1 MTLVNTSKKLPV
13 QGWESSNDVQAA
25 NLLIWHTS
33 LVYPNR
39 YHGKKQITDLNRNLI
54 LPLEGEGLSN
64 PGRVH
69 NKRAPAAGINC
80 RYGTGT
86 WELVQSWPHAAIPLT
101 PGQGPFQK
109 SHSWKSCCLQDSV
122 VICWMKRDNVL
133 TFLTQ
138 ASVVQYLKNPV
149 ILINC
154 LFLFKNTEFKI
165 FRLAF
170 GQMNPYH
177 WLQLS
182 SLTQILIWKKGR
194 NTQGNY
200 KCCANPQENNN
211 FYLAPT
217 LVSLCNTQLSFLI
230 PTLFLWSFP
239 VHRPSQTFPV
249 LQAET
254 EITAEVDK
262 LSKRDRFWTWC

>member
-1 MTLVNTSKKLPV
+1 MRTCPELASRCNTSDPWAGTLPNEPFLEKLLPAGLGRDLLDENRQCTDISNTSKCCPV
-13 QGWESSNDVQAA
+13 
-25 NLLIWHTS
+25 
-33 LVYPNR
+33 
-39 YHGKKQITDLNRNLI
+39 
-54 LPLEGEGLSN
+54 
-64 PGRVH
+64 
-69 NKRAPAAGINC
+69 
-80 RYGTGT
+80 
-86 WELVQSWPHAAIPLT
+86 
-101 PGQGPFQK
+101 
-109 SHSWKSCCLQDSV
+109 
-122 VICWMKRDNVL
+122 
-133 TFLTQ
+133 
-138 ASVVQYLKNPV
+138 YLKNPV

-165 FRLAF
+165 FRLTF

-182 SLTQILIWKKGR
+182 SLTQILTWKKGR

-211 FYLAPT
+211 FYLPPA
-217 LVSLCNTQLSFLI
+217 LVPLCNTQLSFLI

-239 VHRPSQTFPV
+239 VHRPSQTFPI